1 MNRTATL
8 GELAALVGGTVRGDA
23 ALTIRRVAPL
33 NAAIEGDL
41 TFFTNPK
48 YAAALKTT
56 RASAV
61 IVAPGL
67 ELDCA
72 LPQLQCANPYLAF
85 AKILTQLAVSK
96 PPVLGI
102 MEGAVVDPS
111 AELAEDV
118 TVYPGCVVG
127 AGVRIGRGTVLYP
140 NVTLYAG
147 VTVGEDCLLHAGAV
161 VRDGCSLGNRV
172 ILQPNAVIG
181 SDGFGFAP
189 DGERYFKI
197 PQVGIVALE
206 DDVEIGSSTCID
218 RAALG
223 VTRIRRGSKI
233 DNLVQIGHNV
243 EVGEDTVIVSQVG
256 ISGST
261 VIGRHCTFGGQS
273 AATGH
278 IKIGD
283 NVTVGARG
291 AIAANTEGNQ
301 VVSGAPAMPHREWL
315 KASMSFGKLP
325 EMRRELSQLK
335 HQLAKLE
342 EQLKE
347 R

>member
-1 MNRTATL
+1 MIRTATL
-8 GELAALVGGTVRGDA
+8 GELAELVGGTVCGDA
-23 ALTIRRVAPL
+23 SLTIRRVAPL

-67 ELDCA
+67 DIDGA

-85 AKILTQLAVSK
+85 AKILTHLAVSR
-96 PPVLGI
+96 PPVLGV
-102 MEGAVVDPS
+102 MDGASVDPS

-127 AGVRIGRGTVLYP
+127 ARVRIGRGTVLYP
-140 NVTLYAG
+140 NVTLYAD
-147 VTVGEDCLLHAGAV
+147 VTVGDECLLHAGAV
-161 VRDGCSLGNRV
+161 VRDGCILGNRV

-197 PQVGIVALE
+197 PQVGIAMLE
-206 DDVEIGSSTCID
+206 DDVEIGASTCID

-223 VTRIRRGSKI
+223 VTRIRRGTKI

-243 EVGEDTVIVSQVG
+243 DVGEDGIIVSQSG
-256 ISGST
+256 IAGST
-261 VIGRHCTFGGQS
+261 TVGRHCTLGGQS
-273 AATGH
+273 AITGH
-278 IKIGD
+278 LKVGD
-283 NVTVGARG
+283 NVTVGGRG
-291 AIAANTEGNQ
+291 GVAMDTASNQ
-301 VVSGAPAMPHREWL
+301 IVSGAPAMPHREWL

-342 EQLKE
+342 EKLKE